1 MNSNQ
6 KKLVMI
12 ITLNSVGCVFDT
24 KTELTY
30 PQYKNGKIDKSD
42 GMAVHIEDVSPSF
55 LENMSNLD
63 KLQMFNYKIYFE
75 NDFWK

>member
-1 MNSNQ
+1 
-6 KKLVMI
+6 MI

-55 LENMSNLD
+55 WKNMSNLD
-63 KLQMFNYKIYFE
+63 KLQLFNYKIYFE
-75 NDFWK
+75 K

>member
-1 MNSNQ
+1 
-6 KKLVMI
+6 MI

-30 PQYKNGKIDKSD
+30 PQFRNGKIDKSD
-42 GMAVHIEDVSPSF
+42 GMAVHIENVSPSF
-55 LENMSNLD
+55 WENLSNLD

-75 NDFWK
+75 K

>member
-1 MNSNQ
+1 
-6 KKLVMI
+6 MI

-55 LENMSNLD
+55 WKNMSNLT
-63 KLQMFNYKIYFE
+63 NYKCLIIKFTLK

>member
-1 MNSNQ
+1 
-6 KKLVMI
+6 MI

-55 LENMSNLD
+55 WKNMSNLD

-75 NDFWK
+75 K

>member
-55 LENMSNLD
+55 WNNMSNLD

-75 NDFWK
+75 K